1 METKANHVWVG
12 AITLALLALVAAVI
26 LWIARLNEGGR
37 HEYDIFFKQAVDGLS
52 KGSAVNF
59 SGVPVGQVNQIELWS
74 KDPSFVRVRIAVEPD
89 VPIRVGT
96 TATIQGSFTGV
107 STIQLEGA
115 SKDAP
120 ELTCEGEA
128 AKAACPEGVPVIP
141 TKRGGLGELLNSA
154 PVLLERL
161 ATLTERLTLVFSDKN
176 LASLESILANT
187 DRMTGGLADSTPQ
200 FRATMAELQG
210 TLIDARKALIA
221 FETTTMATNET
232 LNGEGKAMLVQFR
245 QSLKSIEVVANQLNG
260 LVGDSRPAAKQ
271 LQATT
276 LPQAEAA
283 IRDLRASTKALRD
296 LTEKLNNE
304 GAGSL
309 LGGQRLPD
317 YKPGRN

>member
-12 AITLALLALVAAVI
+12 AVTLGLLALIAGVI
-26 LWIARLNEGGR
+26 LWIARLNEAGR
-37 HEYDIFFKQAVDGLS
+37 QEYDIFFKQSVDGLS
-52 KGSAVNF
+52 KGSSVSF
-59 SGVPVGQVNQIELWS
+59 SGVPIGQVKTIELWK
-74 KDPSFVRVRIAVEPD
+74 KDPSFVRVRIAVED
-89 VPIRVGT
+89 GVPIRVGT

-115 SKDAP
+115 DKKASP
-120 ELTCEGEA
+120 LTCKGA
-128 AKAACPEGVPVIP
+128 AEAACPEGVPVIP

-161 ATLTERLTLVFSDKN
+161 ATLTDRLNLVLSDKN
-176 LASLESILANT
+176 LAALDGILSNT
-187 DRMTGGLADSTPQ
+187 NRLTGSLADSAPQ
-200 FRATMAELQG
+200 YGAVLTELQL
-210 TLIDARKALIA
+210 TLIDARKALAA
-221 FETTTMATNET
+221 FELAATNA
-232 LNGEGKAMLVQFR
+232 NGVIDGDFRLMVNQFR
-245 QSLKSIEVVANQLNG
+245 ASLKSIERVADNLNG
-260 LVGDSRPAAKQ
+260 LVGDTRPAARQ
-271 LQATT
+271 VQTNT

-296 LTEKLNNE
+296 LTEKLNND